1 MLCITRSHNICTL
14 AGGRVHSEVLGVY
27 QEGNTRESR
36 GQGRVCVCVRYLPY
50 FHPLAVNG
58 EQRSLDLAALSS
70 RPPTHMASPS
80 AVLDPQVRPHQGYTG
95 FPRHPPVVPFP
106 MKIRVDRRET
116 ASTKSL
122 KVTSHHQ
129 QQAHQYY
136 CTGLTVLGFPRIG

>member
-1 MLCITRSHNICTL
+1 VPRLWRQRKFNQLLWQPLRTV
-14 AGGRVHSEVLGVY
+14 G
-27 QEGNTRESR
+27 
-36 GQGRVCVCVRYLPY
+36 VCVCVRYLPY

-116 ASTKSL
+116 ASMKSL
-122 KVTSHHQ
+122 KVTTNSRR
-129 QQAHQYY
+129 
-136 CTGLTVLGFPRIG
+136 TSTTVPVLRYWVYGKPFTQNRLMPNDGARSSSPR